1 MSQTAQMKE
10 FAQENSVP
18 VIKEPS
24 LDFIVRYIKENNVRK
39 ILEIGSAIG
48 YSAINFAMASP
59 EVFVD
64 TIEYDI
70 ERYKIAVKNIAES
83 GLMDRIT
90 IYLGDA
96 ASFDF
101 AEKYDLIFIDG
112 PKAQNMKF
120 FIKFQK
126 NQIIALTKYCSFW
139 YINFCP
145 LLGVDLAA

>member
-48 YSAINFAMASP
+48 YSAINFAMDSP

-64 TIEYDI
+64 TIVYYI
-70 ERYKIAVKNIAES
+70 ERFKIAV
-83 GLMDRIT
+83 
-90 IYLGDA
+90 
-96 ASFDF
+96 
-101 AEKYDLIFIDG
+101 
-112 PKAQNMKF
+112 
-120 FIKFQK
+120 
-126 NQIIALTKYCSFW
+126 
-139 YINFCP
+139 
-145 LLGVDLAA
+145 